1 MMSKTHLTIGIAAS
15 LAAAPATP
23 EGLKYALI
31 GGSIGSMICDI
42 DRSSEGTVR
51 DAGVGW
57 LITAVVSAAAWMKES
72 IVAGTGPTYRDLLS
86 DPWKLIC
93 FAFLIGLY
101 LFAIS
106 GAHRGFSH
114 SLLMLCCSFFFIFFI
129 SRRMSL
135 FYAIAFLTHI
145 ILDVLNKRPVRVLYP
160 MKKGFCL
167 YWFYCDGTANNVLML
182 AGTAAVIALLFLK
195 FGISLV
201 KFV

>member
-1 MMSKTHLTIGIAAS
+1 MMSKTHLTVGIAAA
-15 LAAAPATP
+15 LAAAPATT
-23 EGLKYALI
+23 EGLFYALI

-57 LITAVVSAAAWMKES
+57 LITAVISVAAWLKENVFS
-72 IVAGTGPTYRDLLS
+72 GIGFTYRDLLS
-86 DPWKLIC
+86 NPWQLVC
-93 FAFLIGLY
+93 VVFLIGLF

-114 SLLMLCCSFFFIFFI
+114 SFLMLFCSFFFIFFI
-129 SRRMSL
+129 SRRASL

-145 ILDVLNKRPVRVLYP
+145 LLDILNKRPVRVLYP

-167 YWFYCDGTANNVLML
+167 YWFYCDGTANNILML
-182 AGTAAVIALLFLK
+182 AGTAAVIALLFFK
-195 FGISLV
+195 FGISLIN
-201 KFV
+201 FV

>member
-1 MMSKTHLTIGIAAS
+1 MMSKTHLTVGIAAA

-57 LITAVVSAAAWMKES
+57 LITAVVSIAAWMKES
-72 IVAGTGPTYRDLLS
+72 IFTGAGPTYRDLLS

-93 FAFLIGLY
+93 FVFLIGLY

-106 GAHRGFSH
+106 GAHRGFPIP
-114 SLLMLCCSFFFIFFI
+114 C
-129 SRRMSL
+129 
-135 FYAIAFLTHI
+135 
-145 ILDVLNKRPVRVLYP
+145 
-160 MKKGFCL
+160 
-167 YWFYCDGTANNVLML
+167 
-182 AGTAAVIALLFLK
+182 
-195 FGISLV
+195 
-201 KFV
+201 

>member
-1 MMSKTHLTIGIAAS
+1 MMSKTHLSIGIAAA
-15 LAAAPATP
+15 LAVAPATS
-23 EGLKYALI
+23 EGLYYALI

-57 LITAVVSAAAWMKES
+57 LITAVISAAVYLKETVFS
-72 IVAGTGPTYRDLLS
+72 GIGFTYRDLIS
-86 DPWKLIC
+86 NPWQLVC
-93 FAFLIGLY
+93 VVLLIGLL

-114 SLLMLCCSFFFIFFI
+114 SLLMLACSFFFLFFI
-129 SRRMSL
+129 SRRASL

-145 ILDVLNKRPVRVLYP
+145 LLDVLNKRPVRVLYP

-167 YWFYCDGTANNVLML
+167 YWFYCDGTANSVLML
-182 AGTAAVIALLFLK
+182 AGAAAIIALLFLK
-195 FGISLV
+195 FGISVLN
-201 KFV
+201 FV